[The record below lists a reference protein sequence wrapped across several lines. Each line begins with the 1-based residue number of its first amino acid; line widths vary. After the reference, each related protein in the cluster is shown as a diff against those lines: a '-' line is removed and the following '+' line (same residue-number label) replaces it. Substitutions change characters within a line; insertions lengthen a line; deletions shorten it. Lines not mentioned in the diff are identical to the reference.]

1 MHTASSTATG
11 NAGAAVFSDSG
22 AKDWKAQKEDQARRR
37 KLQNDMKKIEDRIAV
52 LEARNQEIDELL
64 TQESVYTN
72 MSECLK
78 LNKEQEAIREET
90 DRLFEEWE
98 ALEQEES

>member
-1 MHTASSTATG
+1 
-11 NAGAAVFSDSG
+11 
-22 AKDWKAQKEDQARRR
+22 
-37 KLQNDMKKIEDRIAV
+37 MKKIEDRIAV